1 MWPPSNLSNVVATIN
16 FSNVVDMSNV
26 SSQVYF
32 VVGSGQVEWFEA
44 KEKGK
49 VIDSKLM
56 MVPDEYGRSL
66 QLTNI
71 LSRLQEQLEQ
81 QTVVAQY
88 FNLSSP
94 PPLPK
99 IIGHEAVIFIADNLC
114 G

>member
-1 MWPPSNLSNVVATIN
+1 MATIKLR
-16 FSNVVDMSNV
+16 NVVDMSNV

-32 VVGSGQVEWFEA
+32 GVGFGQVEWFEA

-88 FNLSSP
+88 FNLSSNP
-94 PPLPK
+94 PSLPE
-99 IIGHEAVIFIADNLC
+99 IVGH
-114 G
+114 

>member
-1 MWPPSNLSNVVATIN
+1 MWQPPSN
-16 FSNVVDMSNV
+16 FSNVVTTFNLSDV
-26 SSQVYF
+26 VIASSQVYF
-32 VVGSGQVEWFEA
+32 VVGFGQMEWFEA

-88 FNLSSP
+88 FYLSSTAHP
-94 PPLPK
+94 QL
-99 IIGHEAVIFIADNLC
+99 IIGYLAVIFIANYQC

>member
-1 MWPPSNLSNVVATIN
+1 MATIKLSNV
-16 FSNVVDMSNV
+16 VVDMSNV

-32 VVGSGQVEWFEA
+32 GVGFGQVEWFEA
-44 KEKGK
+44 KEKGR

-88 FNLSSP
+88 FNLSSNP
-94 PPLPK
+94 PSQNNRSLSSYIYCP
-99 IIGHEAVIFIADNLC
+99 
-114 G
+114 